1 MEIDWFPTLNFDP
14 MIFMLLKG
22 CKAFE
27 GQNIYGCVDFSG
39 WEKPFNLLRPRYSLA
54 KVWYFS
60 KDGMLLMDR
69 KTCQNMSVN
78 CAIH

>member
-1 MEIDWFPTLNFDP
+1 
-14 MIFMLLKG
+14 MLLKG

-54 KVWYFS
+54 KGEVFF
-60 KDGMLLMDR
+60 KGGMLMMDGKLIKICR
-69 KTCQNMSVN
+69 QIVQSCDLERTSFDNISSVK
-78 CAIH
+78 